1 MSTLKLAL
9 PKGRMREG
17 LFALLREAGVQ
28 VRVGP
33 REYRPSISLPGFQV
47 KLLKPQNIVEMLH
60 AGTRDLGFAGHDWVQ
75 EKGADLV
82 EVLDCGLDP
91 VRLVAA
97 APVDL
102 LTDGRLPDRHLVVAS
117 EYERI
122 TKRWIEA
129 SGFDATF
136 VRTYGAT
143 EVYPPEDADCIVDN
157 TATGSTLA
165 ANRLEI
171 IDTLLRSSTRLYAHP
186 AAMDDAGKRG
196 AIEHVAM
203 LIKSVLEAR
212 GRVML
217 ELNVAPDALD
227 AIIEALPCMREPT
240 VARLHGDSG
249 YAVKAAVPRD
259 QLPMLIPEL
268 KSRGGSD
275 IVVTSPTQIVP

>member
-102 LTDGRLPDRHLVVAS
+102 LTDGRLPDRHLVVAWNPD
-117 EYERI
+117 EVEDQI
-122 TKRWIEA
+122 LDLAPVEGPALW
-129 SGFDATF
+129 SG
-136 VRTYGAT
+136 
-143 EVYPPEDADCIVDN
+143 E
-157 TATGSTLA
+157 
-165 ANRLEI
+165 
-171 IDTLLRSSTRLYAHP
+171 
-186 AAMDDAGKRG
+186 
-196 AIEHVAM
+196 
-203 LIKSVLEAR
+203 
-212 GRVML
+212 
-217 ELNVAPDALD
+217 
-227 AIIEALPCMREPT
+227 
-240 VARLHGDSG
+240 
-249 YAVKAAVPRD
+249 
-259 QLPMLIPEL
+259 
-268 KSRGGSD
+268 
-275 IVVTSPTQIVP
+275 